1 MSEVV
6 GTDVPATIGSWT
18 PIRMIGSGAVA
29 SVYVCRDPQGRE
41 AAVKWMNMSH
51 IHLISRFQREIESL
65 KRLNHP
71 GVTSFIDSGEAE
83 GRPFLAMEHVAGT
96 DLRLFTEKLH
106 KRPSAERYSRCRAIG
121 RALCDAL
128 SHIHSI
134 GLVHRDVKPSNV
146 LISGDDRV
154 VLGDFGVVKDP
165 KAIDQTAIGV
175 VVGTLAYA
183 APEQIQGD
191 IVDPRTDLFGLGATL
206 YFVLTQRRPFESLDR
221 DLSALPA
228 PPSRVDP
235 GIPPDLEGT
244 IMRLLAADPNHRP
257 READS
262 VRSLLSEEE
271 SGGTVLAGTRSTVR
285 MVADC
290 LERVHAGEALLVRP
304 TGPAGTRKAWVG
316 DLLRQGAQRRGL
328 PVVEVL
334 EWGAWSAV
342 RERLDAGEH
351 LLVVSPHELDVPDHV
366 TRVEIALKP
375 LSLADVR
382 RSLVSIAPQV
392 EDPASVSATLHEWT
406 GGLPRLLAALLEST
420 AEDGKFVLP
429 SLDEMHPEV
438 ERFLDGLD
446 MDELEVLGVIALAS
460 APLDGGTIEHITQVP
475 IESVVQGLISKGIVV
490 EIEGRFRLM
499 GELFRPAIVKRLI
512 DPDGLKARM
521 EDTDCGPM
529 GSSMNDAPDWLISEV
544 RRGIDK
550 AEQALLRG
558 SLSGGLSAIR
568 RAVDLSTAVSDRA
581 VKAEAIIAL
590 ANILIRIGL
599 LHEAG
604 RRLADATALAH
615 AVGRQ
620 DLRRLCHGL
629 RAWVTMDSQPRSRS
643 AAASAVDRVLPMLD
657 GAGSRGCSP
666 EDGLLYATWARAAAV
681 LGDAA
686 THQRASDKAI
696 LWSESLEEPL
706 ALGIR
711 LQLARGALVLRNT
724 NQAREWIRPVLARRH
739 EYPLLGWEAGRLM
752 AQVEGGI
759 PPLPGI
765 LADGLEPTVAEA
777 LANRPV

>member
-1 MSEVV
+1 
-6 GTDVPATIGSWT
+6 
-18 PIRMIGSGAVA
+18 
-29 SVYVCRDPQGRE
+29 
-41 AAVKWMNMSH
+41 MNRSH
-51 IHLISRFQREIESL
+51 IHLISRFRREIESL

-106 KRPSAERYSRCRAIG
+106 KRPSAERYNRCRAIG

-146 LISGDDRV
+146 LISYDDRV

-165 KAIDQTAIGV
+165 QAIDQTAFGV

-191 IVDPRTDLFGLGATL
+191 IVDARTDLFGLGATL
-206 YFVLTQRRPFESLDR
+206 YFVLTQRRPFEGLDR

-244 IMRLLAADPNHRP
+244 IMRLLAADPSHRP
-257 READS
+257 REAAS

-285 MVADC
+285 MVAEC

-382 RSLVSIAPQV
+382 RSLVSVAPHV

-406 GGLPRLLAALLEST
+406 GGLPRLLAALLDSH
-420 AEDGKFVLP
+420 ASDGQFVLP
-429 SLDEMHPEV
+429 PLEDTHPEV

-446 MDELEVLGVIALAS
+446 IDEMEVLGVIALAS
-460 APLDGGTIEHITQVP
+460 APLDGGTIEQITQVP
-475 IESVVQGLISKGIVV
+475 IESVVQGLISKGLVV

-499 GELFRPAIVKRLI
+499 GELFRQAIVTRLI
-512 DPDGLKARM
+512 DADGLKARM
-521 EDTDCGPM
+521 EETDSAAT
-529 GSSMNDAPDWLISEV
+529 GSSISDTPDWLISEV

-604 RRLADATALAH
+604 RRLADATALSH
-615 AVGRQ
+615 AVKRQ

-657 GAGSRGCSP
+657 GAASRGFRP

-681 LGDAA
+681 LGDTA
-686 THQRASDKAI
+686 THQRAAEKAI

-711 LQLARGALVLRNT
+711 LQLARGALVLRNV
-724 NQAREWIRPVLARRH
+724 NQARDWIRPVLAKRH
-739 EYPLLGWEAGRLM
+739 GYPLLGWEAGRLM

-759 PPLPGI
+759 PPLPGS